1 MGLRFFACGSSLLIV
16 AFGAFVPACS
26 GVGAEPPDEKSPATT
41 NNLVVGRGTFVQTAL
56 LTGELQAVRADSI
69 HVPRTPSWSVR
80 IRWMEEDG
88 AIVKA
93 GQKILEF
100 DNAAFAADLEDKK
113 VAAAKAQKA
122 YLQQEAQ
129 SRAETAEKSFQVQKR
144 KAELDKAKLDANVP
158 KELMSLRDY
167 QDKQLGLQR
176 AETELVKAEKDLEAK
191 RRGAREELAVKRA
204 ELDKSVHEIRVAEK
218 AINALILTAPR
229 DGILVVGDNSWERR
243 RFDVGDT
250 AWVGME
256 VMRIPDLTEMK
267 VTASLSDVDAG
278 LVDVGMP
285 VEVVLDTYPEVQFSG
300 VVTGVATV
308 AQETGFRT
316 MRRAFRV
323 TVSLDETDPER
334 MRPGMSVKAQV
345 QRAHVGDVL
354 LVPRAGLSFSGDH
367 AVAVLESGEAVEVDL
382 GPCNAHECVV
392 DKGLTEG
399 DRLRASQS

>member
-1 MGLRFFACGSSLLIV
+1 
-16 AFGAFVPACS
+16 
-26 GVGAEPPDEKSPATT
+26 
-41 NNLVVGRGTFVQTAL
+41 
-56 LTGELQAVRADSI
+56 
-69 HVPRTPSWSVR
+69 
-80 IRWMEEDG
+80 MEEDG